1 MTETGILSSDISHVS
16 ERLDLLCI
24 SKLVFKT
31 KILIE
36 LRYYCKE
43 LSTSE
48 MVSISG
54 LISREVVT
62 KNIDKATFKVEPDVC
77 KGSSFSRVFYNLH
90 D

>member
-48 MVSISG
+48 MVSISRV
-54 LISREVVT
+54 ISREVAT
-62 KNIDKATFKVEPDVC
+62 KNIK
-77 KGSSFSRVFYNLH
+77 Y
-90 D
+90 